1 MAEELET
8 KIKLT
13 ADKRGADEVVDSL
26 DKIGKKSNQVSQ
38 KTRAGFNQIAQSVSR
53 LTSAL
58 NILKSGFGALA
69 VFQLISNISRA
80 FENWGKAAKDATTE
94 TENLAAA
101 AREATAK
108 KIVEDAAESYNQL
121 KESIK
126 TANDEL
132 QRMNELRAAALT
144 AERSVE
150 DAKLN
155 AEEEAAIEAAGGDA
169 DQEALIRSQYA
180 KKRAKRTTDRQ
191 LEDFDRARQEE
202 DDRANAKYREADEK
216 LARAKE
222 LDKEIKKLRSLANAA
237 DVRASAD
244 NEMDL
249 GWWGRTRKNIGQIMT
264 GDFASSYTD
273 MHSEE
278 GNQIRQKAAEE
289 RDSYYKQIEALRK
302 EQESLREGAATDR
315 REGEQISSLSGAKSG
330 ERAAIVLNGETA
342 QLVAGRDVNKV
353 ERRIAANQAQQAS
366 DMTAQELLS
375 REKIELEQ
383 RIAEEK
389 ARKQNAAQS
398 VYDAQA
404 NFNLAKMSGKGQ
416 QEAYTNLTKAQQ
428 AAWAVD
434 HSADEMINTLT
445 DSLNKV
451 TGKLT
456 AIQRNFEKQAKQH
469 QFEVGEAPGGE

>member
-38 KTRAGFNQIAQSVSR
+38 QTRAGFNQIAQSARR

-58 NILKSGFGALA
+58 NMLKTGFGALA
-69 VFQLISNISRA
+69 VFQMVSNIVTA
-80 FENWGKAAKDATTE
+80 FENWGKAAKDAKTE

-108 KIVEDAAESYNQL
+108 KIVEDAAESYNHL

-150 DAKLN
+150 DAKLK

-180 KKRAKRTTDRQ
+180 KKRAESTTARQ
-191 LEDFDRARQEE
+191 LEDFDNARQEE
-202 DDRANAKYREADEK
+202 EDRANAKYREADEK

-222 LDKEIKKLRSLANAA
+222 LDKDIQRLSLLAGEADTRAN
-237 DVRASAD
+237 AD
-244 NEMDL
+244 NEKDR
-249 GWWGRTRKNIGQIMT
+249 GIGRQMWRNFGKLFSFELPD
-264 GDFASSYTD
+264 GD
-273 MHSEE
+273 MRSEE
-278 GNQIRQKAAEE
+278 GDQIRQKAAEE
-289 RDSYYKQIEALRK
+289 RDNYRKQIADIRK
-302 EQESLREGAATDR
+302 QQEELREGAIADR
-315 REGEQISSLSGAKSG
+315 REGEQISSLSGAKAG
-330 ERAAIVLNGETA
+330 ERAAIVLNGETS
-342 QLVAGRDVNKV
+342 QLVAGRAVKKV
-353 ERRIAANQAQQAS
+353 ERRIAATQAQHAS
-366 DMTAQELLS
+366 DITAQELLT
-375 REKIELEQ
+375 REKLDLEE
-383 RIAEEK
+383 RIAAEQEK
-389 ARKQNAAQS
+389 KRNAAQS
-398 VYDAQA
+398 VFDAQS
-404 NFNLAKMSGKGQ
+404 NFNLAKMNGKGQ

-434 HSADEMINTLT
+434 HSADEMITTLT

-451 TGKLT
+451 NGKLT
-456 AIQRNFEKQAKQH
+456 AVQRNFEKQAKQH
-469 QFEVGEAPGGE
+469 QFEVGEMPGGE

>member
-38 KTRAGFNQIAQSVSR
+38 QTRAGFNQIAQSARR

-58 NILKSGFGALA
+58 NVLKSGFGALA
-69 VFQLISNISRA
+69 VFQLISNISSA
-80 FENWGKAAKDATTE
+80 FKNWGKAAKDATTE

-108 KIVEDAAESYNQL
+108 KIVEDAAGSYNQL

-150 DAKLN
+150 DAKLK

-180 KKRAKRTTDRQ
+180 KKRAESTTARQ
-191 LEDFDRARQEE
+191 LEDFDNARQEE
-202 DDRANAKYREADEK
+202 EDRANAKYREADEK

-222 LDKEIKKLRSLANAA
+222 LDKKINELRMLAGEA
-237 DVRASAD
+237 DTRANAD
-244 NEMDL
+244 NEKDRGVWGQTRHTIGNWLTLDFSEDMDDF
-249 GWWGRTRKNIGQIMT
+249 RT
-264 GDFASSYTD
+264 
-273 MHSEE
+273 EE

-289 RDSYYKQIEALRK
+289 RDNYYKQIADIK
-302 EQESLREGAATDR
+302 KQQEELREGAIADR
-315 REGEQISSLSGAKSG
+315 REGDQISSLSGAKAG
-330 ERAAIVLNGETA
+330 ERAAIVLNGETS
-342 QLVAGRDVNKV
+342 QLVAGRAVKKV
-353 ERRIAANQAQQAS
+353 ERRIAATQAQQAS
-366 DMTAQELLS
+366 DMTAQDLLT
-375 REKIELEQ
+375 REKIDLEQ
-383 RIAEEK
+383 RIAAEQEK
-389 ARKQNAAQS
+389 KRNAAQS
-398 VYDAQA
+398 VFDAQS
-404 NFNLAKMSGKGQ
+404 NFNLAKMNGKGQ

-434 HSADEMINTLT
+434 HSADEMITTLT

-469 QFEVGEAPGGE
+469 QFEVGEMPGGE